1 MDPLPSGLKIIQ
13 EVLEFTKDEKVYVR
27 KASLQVIENIMK
39 LSQKWMVPRFIKVIN
54 YILFLI

>member
-13 EVLEFTKDEKVYVR
+13 EILEFTKDEKVYVR

-39 LSQKWMVPRFIKVIN
+39 LSQKWMVPRFIEVI
-54 YILFLI
+54 YVLIFY